1 MFVALLDTSVLW
13 PSLQRDFLL
22 SLHIQGAYRA
32 VWSDAILGELHV
44 AEVAKLVR
52 RGAGEV
58 EAVDRADRLIGE
70 MRAHFA
76 DSLVSGWEPH
86 EGAFG
91 LPDENDEHVLA
102 AALVGGAEVIV
113 THNLKDFPAD
123 LLPSSIEAL
132 SPAKFVRNTVDLSPR
147 VAIAAVDEIVGR
159 SGRAGPALTREVFLS
174 TLQERY
180 GMAEAVAS
188 MRSFVSAGSTG

>member
-32 VWSDAILGELHV
+32 VWSDAILGELHF

-52 RGAGEV
+52 RGVRES

-70 MRAHFA
+70 MRTHFA
-76 DSLVSGWEPH
+76 DSLVSEWEPH
-86 EGAFG
+86 EGTFG

-132 SPAKFVRNTVDLSPR
+132 SPAEFVRNTVDLSPR
-147 VAIAAVDEIVGR
+147 VAIAAVDDIVGR
-159 SGRAGPALTREVFLS
+159 SGRTGPALTREVLLS
-174 TLQERY
+174 TLHERY